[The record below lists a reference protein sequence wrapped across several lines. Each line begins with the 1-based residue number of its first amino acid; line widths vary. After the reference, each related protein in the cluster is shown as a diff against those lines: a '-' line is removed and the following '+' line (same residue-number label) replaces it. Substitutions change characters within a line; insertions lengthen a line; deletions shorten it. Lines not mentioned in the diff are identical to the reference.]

1 MSLGDEATL
10 KLRRPVLAKT
20 GSCYNCSNPIPMTD
34 NFCEFE
40 CQQAYLK
47 QIKMMNGKHD

>member
-1 MSLGDEATL
+1 MSLEDEATL

-40 CQQAYLK
+40 CQQAYLR
-47 QIKMMNGKHD
+47 QIEHMEGKA